1 MIGPDASA
9 IARLT
14 VATSSPSD
22 VRGSCTAVTECPLA
36 ARSGITFAQLD
47 PSAQAPCTRITS
59 DDFAISSSPQ
69 CVRLPRLGTAWL
81 RRVLIFNTP
90 THVRIASYSAIRAT
104 PTELDKAATWPWR
117 IQSQPEA
124 PPHSDARGG
133 RKGGIN
139 DMARRTG
146 VRLGLRAWPH

>member
-22 VRGSCTAVTECPLA
+22 VRGSCTAVTERPLA

-59 DDFAISSSPQ
+59 DDFAISSLPQ
-69 CVRLPRLGTAWL
+69 CVRLPRLGTAWP
-81 RRVLIFNTP
+81 RRVLIFNTR
-90 THVRIASYSAIRAT
+90 THVRIAAYSAILAT
-104 PTELDKAATWPWR
+104 PTELDKAANWPWR
-117 IQSQPEA
+117 IPAGHGLRHCGDS
-124 PPHSDARGG
+124 
-133 RKGGIN
+133 
-139 DMARRTG
+139 
-146 VRLGLRAWPH
+146 RLGTRGLRVQGRR